1 MALELVGGEVA
12 EELHAVAAFDQR
24 EAFGHKAFQFDG
36 ADLRAVLLLLAALLR
51 VLVVVELALD
61 AVGGA
66 VEQVDRRPQQVLEV
80 GFEARVT
87 QRRDQ
92 RVEDVGHGAADGV
105 GFGQRPRVGLVLEG
119 AVAVELELGEQM
131 IGGR

>member
-24 EAFGHKAFQFDG
+24 DALGHEAFQFDR
-36 ADLRAVLLLLAALLR
+36 ADLGAVLLLLAALLR

-66 VEQVDRRPQQVLEV
+66 VEEIDGRPQQVLEV
-80 GFEARVT
+80 GLEAGVA

-105 GFGQRPRVGLVLEG
+105 AFGQRSRVGLVLEG
-119 AVAVELELGEQM
+119 SVAIELKLGEHV
-131 IGGR
+131 IGGT

>member
-1 MALELVGGEVA
+1 M
-12 EELHAVAAFDQR
+12 
-24 EAFGHKAFQFDG
+24 
-36 ADLRAVLLLLAALLR
+36 LLR

-66 VEQVDRRPQQVLEV
+66 VEEIDGRPQQALEV

-92 RVEDVGHGAADGV
+92 RIEDVGHGACNGV
-105 GFGQRPRVGLVLEG
+105 GFGQRPRVGFVLERTM
-119 AVAVELELGEQM
+119 AIELELAEHM
-131 IGGR
+131 IGRR